1 MEYDFS
7 GYATKNDIKCSD
19 GRVIRSGAFKNND
32 GKRVPL
38 LWQHGHNNP
47 SNVLGHATL
56 ENRNDGVYAYCKLND
71 TQQGKDARLFIQN
84 GDINSMSI
92 YANQL
97 QEVSKNVT
105 HGNIREVS
113 LVLSG
118 ANPGAVIDNIVIRH
132 GDDEYLSEDEA
143 LIWTGLPIELALEH
157 EDQTDSEETDD
168 DKEDDNMET
177 QEKTV
182 QDVFNTM
189 TEEQKNVLYY
199 MVGQALS
206 DGKEDLEQSE
216 DYDEHD
222 LRHDQEGSR
231 MHNLFENHD
240 SEPQNITLSHSDMES
255 IFTDAKKLGSFKEAV
270 EGYALKHGIE
280 NIDLLF
286 PEARNITNTPD
297 FVKRRTEWVNRVM
310 GDVRKTP
317 FSRIKSM
324 TADLTLEEARA
335 KGYVKGN
342 MKREEFFAVAKRVTT
357 PQTVYKK
364 QKLDRD
370 DVVDITDFDVV
381 AWLKAEM
388 RVMLDEEIARA
399 VLIGDGRSNAD
410 DDKIKEE
417 HIRPIASDADL
428 YVTTVN
434 VNLDDSDSSAEEIV
448 DALTLHRRHYKG
460 SGNPTFFTTETIL
473 ARLLLAKDDIGRRL
487 YTTAADVAAALR
499 VREVVTVEVM
509 EDQGDLIGI
518 LVNLNDYTV
527 GTDKG
532 GNVAMFDDF
541 DIDYNQ
547 YKYLI
552 EGRMSGALVKP
563 KSAIVVRAVP
573 ATAKLVVPTRPTF
586 DDNTVTVATTTGVVY
601 KNKLTDTTLT
611 TASPVELAEGDPL
624 IVVAEPAEGYYFA
637 TNADNEWRFVGRQ
650 A

>member
-7 GYATKNDIKCSD
+7 GYATKNDIQCSD
-19 GRVIRSGAFKNND
+19 GRIIRSGAFKGND

-38 LWQHGHNNP
+38 LWQHGHNSSANI
-47 SNVLGHATL
+47 LGHALL
-56 ENRNDGVYAYCKLND
+56 ENRSDGVYAYCKLNE
-71 TQQGKDARLFIQN
+71 TQQGKDARLFIRN
-84 GDINSMSI
+84 GDITSMSI

-97 QEVSKNVT
+97 KETSRNVT

-118 ANPGAVIDNIVIRH
+118 ANPGALIDNIVVRH
-132 GDDEYLSEDEA
+132 GDDEFMLDDEA
-143 LIWTGLPIELALEH
+143 IIHTGMLFEPNLEH
-157 EDQTDSEETDD
+157 AETETDTED
-168 DKEDDNMET
+168 NTEEKEEDMA
-177 QEKTV
+177 EKTV
-182 QDVFNTM
+182 QDVFDSM
-189 TEEQKNVLYY
+189 SEEQKNVLYY
-199 MVGQALS
+199 MVGQALEDSS
-206 DGKEDLEQSE
+206 DDDAEHGEDS
-216 DYDEHD
+216 DDAD
-222 LRHDQEGSR
+222 LRHDHEGPY

-240 SEPQNITLSHSDMES
+240 SEPVTKTLSHSDMES
-255 IFTDAKKLGSFKEAV
+255 IFADAKKNGSFKEAV
-270 EGYALKHGIE
+270 EMYALKHGIE

-286 PEARNITNTPD
+286 PEAKNITNTPD
-297 FVKRRTEWVNRVM
+297 FVKRRTEWVSSVM

-342 MKREEFFAVAKRVTT
+342 LKREEFFAIAKRVTT

-370 DVVDITDFDVV
+370 DIVDITDFDVV

-399 VLIGDGRSNAD
+399 ILIGDGRSNAD
-410 DDKIKEE
+410 DDKIKED
-417 HIRPIASDADL
+417 HIRPIASDDDL

-434 VNLDDSDSSAEEIV
+434 VNLGDADSSAEEIV

-460 SGNPTFFTTETIL
+460 SGNPTFYTTETVL

-487 YTTAADVAAALR
+487 YSTVNDLAAALR
-499 VREVVTVEVM
+499 VRAIQTVEVM
-509 EDQGDLIGI
+509 ENEEDLVGI
-518 LVNLNDYTV
+518 LVNLADYTV

-552 EGRMSGALVKP
+552 EGRMSGALVRP
-563 KSAIVVRAVP
+563 KSALVVRAV
-573 ATAKLVVPTRPTF
+573 AADSVLVTPQRPTF
-586 DDNTVTVATTTGVVY
+586 VDNTVTVATTTGVTY

-611 TASPVELAEGDPL
+611 TASPVELAEGDSL
-624 IVVAEPAEGYYFA
+624 IVIAIPQTGYHLA
-637 TNADNEWRFVGRQ
+637 TSGDDEWRFVGT
-650 A
+650 AN